1 MYCLVAAV
9 NALSTVPPTTVPVG
23 SETDDNYGYEKMITA
38 VSQRPEQVTA
48 MQYLADINI
57 PTCTDTAQIRRCKTV
72 SALVRY
78 NAAFPS
84 CATVEHLL
92 NVAGH

>member
-1 MYCLVAAV
+1 
-9 NALSTVPPTTVPVG
+9 VPVG
-23 SETDDNYGYEKMITA
+23 SETDDNYSYAKEMITA
-38 VSQRPEQVTA
+38 VSQRPEQVIA
-48 MQYLADINI
+48 MQYLADTNI

-78 NAAFPS
+78 NAAVPS

-92 NVAGH
+92 NVAGHRNRLGPSDKMSI